1 MKYILVVVIA
11 VLSFVIAVPV
21 TRTQAQSQVATV
33 VDTHP
38 ANSSVSKPSTTPPV
52 QQKQALN
59 APVAVSKADTAP
71 VTPKPTPAPVAAPA
85 PVQAAP
91 AQPTASGCGQYRALF
106 AQYSWNV
113 DTAVAICQAES
124 GGNPE
129 AVSNASINYDHVSDY
144 GLMQL
149 HGVDITDPAANV
161 AYAYYHKYLTQG
173 WGAWSTYTSGRYARF
188 L

>member
-1 MKYILVVVIA
+1 MIA

-38 ANSSVSKPSTTPPV
+38 ANSSVSKPSTTTPPV

-59 APVAVSKADTAP
+59 APVAVSKPAVAVP
-71 VTPKPTPAPVAAPA
+71 TPKPTPT
-85 PVQAAP
+85 PVQAPTPVQTAP
-91 AQPTASGCGQYRALF
+91 TQPTASGCGQYRALF

-113 DTAVAICQAES
+113 STAVAICQAES
-124 GGNPE
+124 GGNPD
-129 AVSNASINYDHVSDY
+129 AISNASINYDHVSDY

-149 HGVDITDPAANV
+149 HGVAITDPAANV

-173 WGAWSTYTSGRYARF
+173 WGAWSTYTSGRYAKF